1 MLAPTVALN
10 NSGARRRHRQ
20 TGAAHVTSL
29 IRAMLASAV
38 LACHGPIAAD
48 VLANWS
54 PLAYAETV
62 SHRADG
68 ASALDRLLTVQ
79 LAMLEARDFVLAPC
93 MVSVVV
99 SHLRPLDVNANAAMA
114 AAAHVVL
121 ERQFPMDRLRL
132 DKALADTLAQIESG
146 PRRSNGAIV
155 GAAIGE
161 IVAAAS
167 PQIRW
172 RSAGAA
178 ASGTCARDCAEQRT
192 QLMGEDDYAR

>member
-54 PLAYAETV
+54 RLA
-62 SHRADG
+62 
-68 ASALDRLLTVQ
+68 
-79 LAMLEARDFVLAPC
+79 LA
-93 MVSVVV
+93 
-99 SHLRPLDVNANAAMA
+99 
-114 AAAHVVL
+114 
-121 ERQFPMDRLRL
+121 RQFPMDRPRL

-178 ASGTCARDCAEQRT
+178 ASGTCARACAEQRA
-192 QLMGEDDYAR
+192 QLIGEDNHAR